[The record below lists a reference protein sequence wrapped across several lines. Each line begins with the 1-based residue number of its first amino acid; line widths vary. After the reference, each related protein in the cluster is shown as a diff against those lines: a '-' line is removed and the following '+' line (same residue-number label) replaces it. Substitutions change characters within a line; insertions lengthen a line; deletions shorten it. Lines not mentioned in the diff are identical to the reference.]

1 MLSLD
6 HVSLRASPAELERRG
21 FRVTP
26 TAGAHGQH
34 ARVMLDRS
42 YLELTWPGTSVTNVR
57 ISQVNDEGGPGPR
70 SRGPRT
76 PGGKRSPLSAVG
88 WFVRSD
94 GQDALLGRLRASG
107 VAVPAPAPYAG
118 RDGEWLDLKLPG
130 AAVVTPIVTR
140 RTDRD
145 DWPPALTAP
154 HPNGA
159 TSITRLRVSAQRP
172 RALRA
177 VLTAAGASERGS
189 GRIGL
194 CGAELEIETGRA
206 DALTAIIL
214 GDSRGGELVLAL
226 ADRPG

>member
-6 HVSLRASPAELERRG
+6 HVSLRASPTELERRG
-21 FRVTP
+21 FRITP
-26 TAGAHGQH
+26 TAGAHGRH

-42 YLELTWPGTSVTNVR
+42 YLELTWAGTSVTHLQ
-57 ISQVNDEGGPGPR
+57 ISQVSDGGGPG
-70 SRGPRT
+70 SRWHRPAAL
-76 PGGKRSPLSAVG
+76 GGETSPLSAVG

-94 GQDALLGRLRASG
+94 DQDALLHHLRTAG
-107 VAVPAPAPYAG
+107 WAVPAPAPYTG
-118 RDGEWLDLKLPG
+118 HDGDWLDLTLPG
-130 AAVVTPIVTR
+130 PAVVTPIVTR
-140 RTDRD
+140 RVDRD
-145 DWPPALTAP
+145 DWPPALSAP

-159 TSITRLRVSAQRP
+159 TRISRLRVSAQRP

-194 CGAELEIETGRA
+194 CGPELEIETGRA

-214 GDSRGGELVLAL
+214 GDPRGGELMLAL
-226 ADRPG
+226 GDGQD